1 MARRC
6 LYYPFI
12 HFRDSAWL
20 KLSSLYWDDVTRI
33 VPKSYVTRDSREVRA
48 LEDAGVLRRA
58 DPSPYEAA
66 VTELFEH
73 LLQRHERELVRRYDV
88 ARRDTWPENLERLG
102 VKSGRTPSSSLAFLH
117 VSKLEPSLRQR
128 LLDSKL
134 AMPSHDKRW
143 LGMHPSIVAAYM
155 ISLAT
160 SIAERRG
167 LALSS
172 DNATHLSGAA
182 SCTVEDLA
190 RSLVG
195 SVDLSKKRRP
205 EGGAV
210 NAKVT
215 PERVAFITLQAVL
228 PERLDGV
235 SIKQILE
242 LRQRHAGARHAFH
255 AYVEDVR
262 GQLASSKITEPAAL
276 DEHIRY
282 EYSRRLEPE
291 MLELRRGL
299 RALGISTF
307 LGAFGVAVT
316 LPLGSHFGVSVGTA
330 TALAGATLGVAAL
343 SHKHRGEARA
353 LLKPSPAAFLFVTER
368 LRPRTLG
375 RRLSES
381 LQRFSLGV

>member
-12 HFRDSAWL
+12 HFRDPAWL
-20 KLSSLYWDDVTRI
+20 KLSALYWDDVTRI
-33 VPKSYVTRDSREVRA
+33 VPLSYVTRDSREVRA

-58 DPSPYEAA
+58 DPSPYESS

-73 LLQRHERELVRRYDV
+73 LLARHERELVRRYNV

-102 VKSGRTPSSSLAFLH
+102 LKSGRTSSSSLAFVH

-182 SCTVEDLA
+182 SCTVDDLA

-195 SVDLSKKRRP
+195 SVNLSKKRRP
-205 EGGAV
+205 LGTESAQ
-210 NAKVT
+210 VT
-215 PERVAFITLQAVL
+215 PERVAFVTLQAVL
-228 PERLDGV
+228 PERLDGI

-242 LRQRHAGARHAFH
+242 LRERHAGARNAFH

-276 DEHIRY
+276 DEHIRL
-282 EYSRRLEPE
+282 EYTRRLEPE
-291 MLELRRGL
+291 MRELRHGL
-299 RALGISTF
+299 RSLGISTF

-316 LPLGSHFGVSVGTA
+316 LPLGSHFGLSIGTA

-375 RRLSES
+375 RRLSET
-381 LQRFSLGV
+381 LQSFSLGV